1 MKKQIKNILDNSKFE
16 KFIILLIIL
25 NLVVFTLQTEP
36 SINKYFYPVFNGF
49 EIFCVVV
56 FSIEYLMRVFTLKKF
71 KDIFNFYM
79 VVDFLAIAPF
89 YLSLLSINTTILR
102 GLRLFRI
109 FRVAKLT
116 RYDDAVTNIT
126 NAFRKRKYELV
137 ITAWICIFA
146 IFISSTLIYYAE
158 NQTGSVMFS
167 SIPRS
172 SWWSIVTIT
181 TVGYGDAIPV
191 TALGKM
197 VASMTAI
204 LGVGLHGLLIGI
216 ISTAFMD
223 AINVKVKE
231 KKANVEQKIIK
242 KEEKILEQV

>member
-1 MKKQIKNILDNSKFE
+1 MKNQIKKILNNTIFE
-16 KFIILLIIL
+16 KFIILLIIF
-25 NLVVFTLQTEP
+25 NLVIFTLQTEA
-36 SINKYFYPVFNGF
+36 SINKQFYAFFNRF

-56 FSIEYLMRVFTLKKF
+56 FSVEYLMRVFTLKRL

-89 YLSLLSINTTILR
+89 YLSFLSVNTTILR

-109 FRVAKLT
+109 FRVVKLT
-116 RYDDAVTNIT
+116 RYDDAITNIT

-137 ITAWICIFA
+137 ITGWICIFA

-158 NQTGSVMFS
+158 NQTGNVMFS

-181 TVGYGDAIPV
+181 TVGYGDATPA

-197 VASMTAI
+197 VASLTAI

-231 KKANVEQKIIK
+231 K
-242 KEEKILEQV
+242 